1 MYVDRMLLGKI
12 QDRGIVVQKW
22 PAILDY
28 DVAGEIHEVGAGIS
42 HLAEGDRVVA

>member
-1 MYVDRMLLGKI
+1 MVPGKI
-12 QDRGIVVQKW
+12 QDKGLVVQNW

-28 DVAGEIHEVGAGIS
+28 DVAGEIHEVGPGIS